1 MPPVEEPAPSA
12 KAPAGSSFSA
22 PAWSI
27 RPSTASSTTTR
38 KKSAALPSAWA
49 STASPCSN
57 TRSTTFRFF
66 FKTASASSANSHDDP
81 ANRIILI
88 FWGSRPGSTV
98 MCPNSR
104 RSCNSVISNGA
115 GRCFSLHV
123 RSCERL
129 GLRKE
134 ISSPRV
140 VVRAEKSL
148 FALACPSN
156 LELLR
161 RFFFNTHESPATSR
175 EIMTFADATKR
186 FSNRVADYVRYRP
199 GYPPGVRDLLRA
211 ECGLRHGHVVADI
224 GSGTGFLSELFLR
237 NGNRVFG
244 VEPNQAMREAG
255 EEYLASYDGFTSVNG
270 SAEATTLEPAS
281 VDFVT
286 AGQAFHWFDRDAARR
301 EFQRILKPDGWLV
314 VVWNERLVEASS
326 FVREY
331 ENLLRNF
338 GTDYERVKENYP
350 TEVHMREFFSPN
362 QYRAY
367 QLPNSQEFDL

>member
-1 MPPVEEPAPSA
+1 
-12 KAPAGSSFSA
+12 
-22 PAWSI
+22 
-27 RPSTASSTTTR
+27 
-38 KKSAALPSAWA
+38 
-49 STASPCSN
+49 
-57 TRSTTFRFF
+57 
-66 FKTASASSANSHDDP
+66 
-81 ANRIILI
+81 
-88 FWGSRPGSTV
+88 
-98 MCPNSR
+98 
-104 RSCNSVISNGA
+104 
-115 GRCFSLHV
+115 
-123 RSCERL
+123 
-129 GLRKE
+129 
-134 ISSPRV
+134 
-140 VVRAEKSL
+140 
-148 FALACPSN
+148 
-156 LELLR
+156 
-161 RFFFNTHESPATSR
+161 
-175 EIMTFADATKR
+175 MTFADATKR

-211 ECGLRHGHVVADI
+211 ECGLRPGHVVADI

-301 EFQRILKPDGWLV
+301 EFQRILKLDGWLV

-362 QYRAY
+362 QYRAS
-367 QLPNSQEFDL
+367 QLPNSQEFDFEGLAGRLRSSSFIPAPDAPNFAPMMAELRRIFDANHKDGRVRLEYSTHVYFGRLGAAS